1 MPKESN
7 AKWDDDTTVSGETII
22 EDDVVATIAGQA
34 IKDIEGVASLGKSTV
49 QRIIAE
55 RLGRASGKARGVQ
68 VEVGEQEAIV
78 ELSLNVIY
86 GFNIPK
92 IVVAV
97 RKAVAARLF
106 EIAGLVSKEI
116 NIHVVGV
123 EFPSDKE

>member
-1 MPKESN
+1 MPENLNVDKT
-7 AKWDDDTTVSGETII
+7 DDTVVSGETII

-34 IKDIEGVASLGKSTV
+34 IKDIEGVSSLGKSTV

-78 ELSLNVIY
+78 ELSLNVVY
-86 GFNIPK
+86 GYNIPK
-92 IVVAV
+92 IVAAV
-97 RKAVAARLF
+97 RKEVAARLF

-116 NIHVVGV
+116 NIHIVGV
-123 EFPSDKE
+123 DFPSDSE

>member
-1 MPKESN
+1 MPKESGTGW
-7 AKWDDDTTVSGETII
+7 ADDAVVNGETII

-34 IKDIEGVASLGKSTV
+34 IKDIEGVASLGKGTV

-55 RLGRASGKARGVQ
+55 RLGRVSGKARGVQ
-68 VEVGEQEAIV
+68 VEVGEQEAII

-92 IVVAV
+92 IVTAV
-97 RKAVAARLF
+97 RKEVAARLF

-116 NIHVVGV
+116 NIHVVGI
-123 EFPSDKE
+123 EFPGDNE

>member
-1 MPKESN
+1 MPENLNVDKT
-7 AKWDDDTTVSGETII
+7 DDTVVSGETII

-68 VEVGEQEAIV
+68 VEVGEQEAII
-78 ELSLNVIY
+78 ELSLNVVY
-86 GFNIPK
+86 GYNIPK
-92 IVVAV
+92 IVAAV
-97 RKAVAARLF
+97 RKEVAARLF

-123 EFPSDKE
+123 DFPSDSE